1 MFQLYSYSHLYEDA
15 AAGTHSREYLKNRT
29 IGGKEAASPVLQ
41 PGPLPAGVPDVLEL
55 PP

>member
-1 MFQLYSYSHLYEDA
+1 MFQLYSHSRLYEGA
-15 AAGTHSREYLKNRT
+15 AARTHSREYFKNRT
-29 IGGKEAASPVLQ
+29 IGGKEVASPVLQ